1 MFAKELYPII
11 IRRNG
16 IMTTVPFKELK
27 SEDVVL
33 SEPQII
39 CDDDA
44 YVSDDGYEV
53 VSIDGI
59 VCTPDD
65 FIEHAK
71 TAAAFMQCEPDGYL
85 SIADMQYLLAQL
97 DAGKNAGV
105 EMMRVEGNNTIAYGF
120 ITETTAARTNFDEQ
134 KFSEMVRGILDDV
147 DKESADCRYR
157 FMGVNTKI
165 VYQMGHPVAPDMAS
179 IADANWEWACQP
191 ESDDTVICCNVAFT
205 PEGGYLEDE
214 TSFDVY
220 IGTAVQELEE
230 LFHEFCKENHFQL
243 AKDSDITVIVT
254 DSARTME
261 ELEERA

>member
-53 VSIDGI
+53 PNIDGF
-59 VCTPDD
+59 VYTPDD
-65 FIEHAK
+65 FIENAK
-71 TAAAFMQCEPDGYL
+71 TAAVFMQCEPDEYL
-85 SIADMQYLLAQL
+85 SIADIQHLLNKL
-97 DAGKNAGV
+97 GTKDTGV
-105 EMMRVEGNNTIAYGF
+105 EMMRIEGNNAIAYGF
-120 ITETTAARTNFDEQ
+120 ITETVASRTNFDMLRFAE
-134 KFSEMVRGILDDV
+134 KVRAILDNV
-147 DKESADCRYR
+147 DKESDDGCYR
-157 FMGVNTKI
+157 FMGVNTEI
-165 VYQMGHPVAPDMAS
+165 FYQMGQPVVPNTTF
-179 IADANWEWACQP
+179 IANANWEWECQP
-191 ESDDTVICCNVAFT
+191 DRADAVICCNVAFT
-205 PEGGYLEDE
+205 PEGAYQEDE

-230 LFHEFCKENHFQL
+230 LFHEFCKENHFRL

-254 DSARTME
+254 ESARTME